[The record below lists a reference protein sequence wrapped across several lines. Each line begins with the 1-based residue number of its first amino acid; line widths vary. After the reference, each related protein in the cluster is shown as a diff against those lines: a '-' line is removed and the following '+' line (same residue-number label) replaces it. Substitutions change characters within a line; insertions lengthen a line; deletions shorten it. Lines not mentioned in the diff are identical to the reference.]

1 MAIRCSHLLRV
12 TLIVNVINHQ
22 RITKYTECV
31 ERWCRF
37 ELPPPIWNDRR
48 TNIIPPPLIGGD
60 EPPLDYFTT
69 ETSTLTESTATAVV
83 STNVESTAV
92 ESVAG
97 AEPLPPPH
105 ATNPTVNVTN
115 AANNTFFIFL
125 CLYLTNS
132 LNFNKDGAGCI

>member
-12 TLIVNVINHQ
+12 TLIVNVINQ
-22 RITKYTECV
+22 SENNQITECV

-69 ETSTLTESTATAVV
+69 EESTLAESTATAVV

-92 ESVAG
+92 ESVDG
-97 AEPLPPPH
+97 ALPLPLPH
-105 ATNPTVNVTN
+105 AVNPTVNATT
-115 AANNTFFIFL
+115 AANTTFFI
-125 CLYLTNS
+125 CLLFI
-132 LNFNKDGAGCI
+132 FN